1 MTTRRIVAVITVIT
15 CAVLALSIPTQRAV
29 IVFNASDSAPRGWYW
44 IAQNAAIHT
53 GDYVLAE
60 LPPATAA
67 LADERHYLPRTI
79 PLLKHVA
86 ALAGQR
92 VCIRDRVV
100 SIDGQPLARALMLDS
115 KQRVLPV
122 WNHCRALDSDEL
134 FLLNA
139 QREASFDSRYFGPI
153 RRSAVRG
160 RAIPIW
166 VWNTP

>member
-1 MTTRRIVAVITVIT
+1 MSARAIFAMMM
-15 CAVLALSIPTQRAV
+15 CAVCALIAPTQQV
-29 IVFNASDSAPRGWYW
+29 LIVYNASDSAPRGWYW
-44 IAQNAAIHT
+44 IERNTTINI

-60 LPPATAA
+60 LPHAVAA
-67 LADERHYLPRTI
+67 FADRRHYLPRNI

-100 SIDGQPLARALMLDS
+100 TIDGQPLARALLCDS

-122 WNHCRALDSDEL
+122 WNQCRALNNDEL
-134 FLLNA
+134 FLFNA
-139 QREASFDSRYFGPI
+139 QRAASFDSRYFGPI
-153 RRSAVRG
+153 HRSAVRG

-166 VWNTP
+166 VRNTP

>member
-1 MTTRRIVAVITVIT
+1 MSTRAIFAMMICAVCALSAPPQRARIVY
-15 CAVLALSIPTQRAV
+15 
-29 IVFNASDSAPRGWYW
+29 NASDSAPRGWYW
-44 IAQNAAIHT
+44 IVQNTAIHA

-60 LPPATAA
+60 LPPAAA
-67 LADERHYLPRTI
+67 TLADERHYLPRAI

-86 ALAGQR
+86 ALTGQR

-100 SIDGQPLARALMLDS
+100 SIDGRPLAHALEHDS
-115 KQRVLPV
+115 KHRALPV
-122 WNHCRALDSDEL
+122 WNHCRTLDSDEL

-153 RRSAVRG
+153 RRNAVRG
-160 RAIPIW
+160 RAIPMW